1 MTDPVEQV
9 GDFLACSFRAHRP
22 SVANMALDVL
32 ITLSGRRPAD
42 DARELAVIEMVQD
55 AVSESM
61 AVPQPAFHT
70 AFLPA
75 DRPGHDLGAVGG
87 TKNVPDLISFL
98 DDSPPGRTY
107 DHAIILDA
115 HACALRV
122 GWLDVVLAPVLRNP
136 RVLLSGPPP
145 KDCHARSKTPAC
157 HETNATVRPTAGSLT
172 VRLSSRGRALLGHAR
187 HSYGDLPFSQAI
199 VEAAKDRGIVPADAV
214 FTNPR
219 LLALNTPV
227 DKRLF
232 DDAAYYGLEARIALV
247 HAPRSLRV
255 PGSVALAAR
264 LNLSDHRGRPGG
276 NQPAIVIVLPPA
288 GVPNMQ
294 SLILST
300 WTSYRRAGIPKT
312 SLAFIACSR
321 QGLVEA
327 SSLAVH
333 QVLVTSPGQ
342 AHANPCSGGAILEAI
357 ASLVHAGVHSML
369 ITGLDSA
376 ATGSAR
382 AVLASLQKES
392 NAHTR
397 STFYLQPGEEA
408 PMRLAPPTISPSA
421 LLNVG
426 ATFVTSLPGQA
437 SCAEGALLAWATALN
452 QGSQLSRTA
461 LEAVLSPMVAVS
473 RLPDAHFAWGSDRH
487 FLAGSHNGDPRTNE
501 TVVVY
506 SIGFVSTNADVPLAD
521 WAASV
526 VFRHRMMGQ
535 WRAGPGPICATYSA
549 VSHNPLLL
557 DSPRAVSRAVHRV
570 GAFLVFA
577 RTHQLDCAVF
587 PGFVLGSLHGPVVP
601 FDDILD
607 KKTVRALAG
616 PGLALYPRL
625 TDMDAIADN
634 FVPFEKNP
642 QEKGE
647 DVVFRRMQMLHTRSS
662 LHGAS
667 PTRRDSAQ
675 VDNTEPTV
683 TGRFSISGSEG
694 TGILAPA
701 EQLKPLLARSLVHAI
716 QNKVDRL
723 IGGNLATA
731 LTCAHDDRRR
741 TASETALLA
750 LDGGI
755 AHLAT
760 ILPRL
765 SSGCPVFL
773 TGLAWRQA
781 AGIINAESIAVG
793 VHDWAP
799 DFQVLSAA
807 DIDLDGS
814 SASAAWAPVID
825 FIVCKAAA
833 ATTGLPHIDLQS
845 FLSRPLEPASI
856 VSRLAMYLPPRV

>member
-22 SVANMALDVL
+22 SVANTALDVL

-115 HACALRV
+115 HACALSV
-122 GWLDVVLAPVLRNP
+122 GWLDVVLAPLLRYP
-136 RVLLSGPPP
+136 GVLLSGPPP

-199 VEAAKDRGIVPADAV
+199 VEAAKDRGIVPADTIFA
-214 FTNPR
+214 NPR
-219 LLALNTPV
+219 LLALDAPV
-227 DKRLF
+227 DESLF
-232 DDAAYYGLEARIALV
+232 NDAAYYGLEAQIALV
-247 HAPRSLRV
+247 HVPRSLRV

-264 LNLSDHRGRPGG
+264 LNLLDHRGRLGG

-300 WTSYRRAGIPKT
+300 WTSFLRAGFPPT

-333 QVLVTSPGQ
+333 QVLATSPGQ

-369 ITGLDSA
+369 ITGLDSV

-382 AVLASLQKES
+382 AVLASLQKKS

-397 STFYLQPGEEA
+397 PTFYLQPGEEA
-408 PMRLAPPTISPSA
+408 PMRLAPPTSSPSA

-487 FLAGSHNGDPRTNE
+487 FLAVLHNGDPRTSE
-501 TVVVY
+501 TAFVY
-506 SIGFVSTNADVPLAD
+506 STGFVSTNADVPLAD
-521 WAASV
+521 WAASM

-557 DSPRAVSRAVHRV
+557 DSPRAVSRAVRRV

-577 RTHQLDCAVF
+577 RTRQLDCAVF
-587 PGFVLGSLHGPVVP
+587 PGFVLGSPHGPVVP
-601 FDDILD
+601 FDAVLD
-607 KKTVRALAG
+607 KETVHALAG
-616 PGLALYPRL
+616 PGLVLYPRL
-625 TDMDAIADN
+625 VDMGATADG
-634 FVPFEKNP
+634 FVPFQKSP
-642 QEKGE
+642 RGGE
-647 DVVFRRMQMLHTRSS
+647 GVVFRRMQMLHTRRSQ
-662 LHGAS
+662 HGAPLS
-667 PTRRDSAQ
+667 RPDSVQEGDIKLTAM
-675 VDNTEPTV
+675 
-683 TGRFSISGSEG
+683 GRFSMSGSEG
-694 TGILAPA
+694 IGIVTPA
-701 EQLKPLLARSLVHAI
+701 EQLQRSLVHAI
-716 QNKVDRL
+716 QNKIDTL

-731 LTCAHDDRRR
+731 LTCTRDDRRR

-765 SSGCPVFL
+765 SSGRPVFL

-781 AGIINAESIAVG
+781 AGIIEAESIAAG
-793 VHDWAP
+793 IHDWAP
-799 DFQVLSAA
+799 DFQVLSAV

-814 SASAAWAPVID
+814 SASAAWAPVIE

-845 FLSRPLEPASI
+845 ILSRPLEPAAI
-856 VSRLAMYLPPRV
+856 VSRLAMHLPPRV